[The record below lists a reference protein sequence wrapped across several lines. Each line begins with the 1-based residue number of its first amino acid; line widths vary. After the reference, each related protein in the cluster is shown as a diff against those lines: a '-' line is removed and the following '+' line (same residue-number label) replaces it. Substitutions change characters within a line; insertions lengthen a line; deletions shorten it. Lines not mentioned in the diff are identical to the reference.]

1 MPYRTEC
8 ICVLRGDL
16 AVPRRPGLGVRG
28 CGPESR
34 FLYKNKNL
42 HEPWHEHCSTG
53 NSARFGNH
61 LGLGVP
67 LTARIIDK
75 RQHRRCG
82 SGERPH
88 ARPTGGGASM
98 HTVTLSVTA
107 RARAPQSPC
116 DTHCPC
122 SRLCR
127 PALPVFIGKVFISIA
142 RTPERRTLR
151 CNTARGPPPSQW
163 TAIHRGSGEA
173 AVWGEE
179 R

>member
-34 FLYKNKNL
+34 FFYRKIKICTNPGTNTVPNR
-42 HEPWHEHCSTG
+42 EQRGREH
-53 NSARFGNH
+53 
-61 LGLGVP
+61 LGVP

-163 TAIHRGSGEA
+163 SAIHRGSGEA
-173 AVWGEE
+173 GGEGRGTE